1 MRFAT
6 VNGTIVDVY
15 QAATQMTDESGQSY
29 PFTIDTLLD
38 RALGPQGYYGT
49 FVANMHTDVPVDAPV
64 RTAIVASAQARGVPV
79 ISARQ
84 LLTWVDGRNA
94 SRFGALSWDGN
105 ELAFTITAAS
115 GARGLQALLPAAAAN
130 GALTEI
136 RRDGAPVPFALST
149 IKGVT
154 YAVFAA
160 PSGSYVAEYGVDT
173 AAPVISNVAA
183 TATQTDA
190 TVTWTTNEPA
200 SSRVD
205 FGLAPGA
212 LSSSASSA
220 GLVQTH
226 GVVLPGLTSGTTYYY
241 QVVSVDAGGLA
252 GLGPVLSFTTI
263 LNDDQPTLSIA
274 AASVAEG
281 SGGAM
286 ASFAVTLS
294 APATQTVS
302 ASFAT
307 TGGTATSGVDFQV
320 VSSTVTL
327 PAGTTSATITVPV
340 SDDLLDEVDETFTVT
355 LSSPIGA
362 TLGAAVATGTIV
374 DNDPS
379 PVVSIAAAT
388 VTESNATQ
396 NATFIVSLS
405 TASGRTVAVSYATS
419 NGTAS
424 ALADYTA
431 STGTVT
437 FQAGETSQTV
447 VVPVAGDTLDEND
460 ETFVVT
466 LSAPVAATLGT
477 AQANGTIVDE
487 DPLPSL
493 AIADVIVAE
502 GNTGNAERC
511 VHGHPLAG
519 QRPLGDGRPTR
530 RPTGQRSR
538 QRLPD
543 ASGHADLC
551 AGCDDSDDLVVPVPG
566 DTLDELDETFV
577 VNLSGATNATIA
589 DAQAIGTITDNDA
602 AAINIGNVNVTE
614 GNSGTINA
622 SFPVTLTRASSLT
635 VTVNYATASD
645 TAGAPD
651 DYTTQTG
658 TVTFAPGVT
667 TQNVLVPIV
676 GDAVNEPV
684 ERFFVNL
691 TDAVNATIADA
702 QAIGTIQDNDTVT
715 LSIGDAS
722 LTEGNS
728 GTTSLTFTVTRTAT
742 VQTVTVNYA
751 TANGT
756 ATLSPADYSAQSGTL
771 TFSAATATQT
781 ITVPIVGD
789 VLDEN
794 NETFVVNLSGATI
807 ATIADAQGVGT
818 ILDDDAPPSLAI
830 TDSTVTEGNG
840 GTVNAVFAV
849 SLSAASGRTVTVAY
863 ATANATAIAP
873 GDYASRSGTLTFA
886 AGTTTQTI
894 SVPIVGD
901 TMDEPDETFVVNLSG
916 ATNATISDS
925 QATGTITD
933 NDPTP
938 TLSVNDVSI
947 AEGNNGT
954 RTMTFTV
961 TLSNAS
967 SQNVTV
973 NFATANGTASAGSD
987 YTARI
992 GTLTFTP
999 GTTTQTVAITVS
1011 GDRSPEANE
1020 TLFLNLSG
1028 VTGTATIADAQ
1039 GVGTINNND

>member
-1 MRFAT
+1 M
-6 VNGTIVDVY
+6 
-15 QAATQMTDESGQSY
+15 SLPSQSQ
-29 PFTIDTLLD
+29 
-38 RALGPQGYYGT
+38 R
-49 FVANMHTDVPVDAPV
+49 
-64 RTAIVASAQARGVPV
+64 
-79 ISARQ
+79 
-84 LLTWVDGRNA
+84 
-94 SRFGALSWDGN
+94 
-105 ELAFTITAAS
+105 AS
-115 GARGLQALLPAAAAN
+115 GARGLQALLPATAAN
-130 GALTEI
+130 GALTGI
-136 RRDGAPVPFALST
+136 RRDGAPIPFALST

-183 TATQTDA
+183 IATPTDA

-252 GLGPVLSFTTI
+252 GLGPVLSFTTSVAPTTIQVTDTTAADFNAGSISTGARVTNKAGGEVELGSSLGADFNGAAVPPGWTVSPWSVGGGAVVSAGQVVVDAALLHTDALYTPGRSVEFVATFGVEGFQHAGLAVTFNESRWAIFSTGGGGALYARTHTGAIPTDTLIPGTWLNAPHRYRIDWSATSVAFSIDGTLVATHGVAIVDPMRPVVSDFTAGAQALSVDWIELTPPYASQGTFTSRVLDAGMSASWTSASWTSTQPAGTSVSLGARFGNTPQPDATWTPLQAIPAPGASVAQVSRYVQYQAVLISSGSATPSLADVTLTAGHGGVPAISVGDAAVAEGQSGTAALTFTLTLPSPAASEVRVDYATSPGTATAGVDYVPTTGTAVFAAGASSTTVVVNVLGDTTPEPDETVFLNLSAPVGASLGDAQGLGTI

-281 SGGAM
+281 SGGAT

-437 FQAGETSQTV
+437 FQAGETSKTV

-502 GNTGNAERC
+502 GNTGNA
-511 VHGHPLAG
+511 
-519 QRPLGDGRPTR
+519 
-530 RPTGQRSR
+530 
-538 QRLPD
+538 
-543 ASGHADLC
+543 
-551 AGCDDSDDLVVPVPG
+551 
-566 DTLDELDETFV
+566 
-577 VNLSGATNATIA
+577 NA
-589 DAQAIGTITDNDA
+589 
-602 AAINIGNVNVTE
+602 V
-614 GNSGTINA
+614 
-622 SFPVTLTRASSLT
+622 F
-635 VTVNYATASD
+635 
-645 TAGAPD
+645 
-651 DYTTQTG
+651 
-658 TVTFAPGVT
+658 
-667 TQNVLVPIV
+667 
-676 GDAVNEPV
+676 
-684 ERFFVNL
+684 
-691 TDAVNATIADA
+691 
-702 QAIGTIQDNDTVT
+702 TVT
-715 LSIGDAS
+715 LSPV
-722 LTEGNS
+722 S
-728 GTTSLTFTVTRTAT
+728 GRS
-742 VQTVTVNYA
+742 VTVNYA

-756 ATLSPADYSAQSGTL
+756 AVAPADY
-771 TFSAATATQT
+771 
-781 ITVPIVGD
+781 
-789 VLDEN
+789 LD
-794 NETFVVNLSGATI
+794 
-807 ATIADAQGVGT
+807 
-818 ILDDDAPPSLAI
+818 AI
-830 TDSTVTEGNG
+830 
-840 GTVNAVFAV
+840 
-849 SLSAASGRTVTVAY
+849 R
-863 ATANATAIAP
+863 
-873 GDYASRSGTLTFA
+873 
-886 AGTTTQTI
+886 
-894 SVPIVGD
+894 
-901 TMDEPDETFVVNLSG
+901 
-916 ATNATISDS
+916 
-925 QATGTITD
+925 
-933 NDPTP
+933 
-938 TLSVNDVSI
+938 
-947 AEGNNGT
+947 
-954 RTMTFTV
+954 
-961 TLSNAS
+961 
-967 SQNVTV
+967 
-973 NFATANGTASAGSD
+973 
-987 YTARI
+987 AR
-992 GTLTFTP
+992 
-999 GTTTQTVAITVS
+999 
-1011 GDRSPEANE
+1011 
-1020 TLFLNLSG
+1020 
-1028 VTGTATIADAQ
+1028 
-1039 GVGTINNND
+1039 